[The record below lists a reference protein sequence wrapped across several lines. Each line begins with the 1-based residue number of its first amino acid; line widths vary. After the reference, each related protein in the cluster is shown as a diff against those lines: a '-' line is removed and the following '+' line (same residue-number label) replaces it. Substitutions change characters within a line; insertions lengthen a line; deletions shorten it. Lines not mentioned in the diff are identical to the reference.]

1 MREGEGGW
9 REGKMADGT
18 GAYSAEEAG
27 NPGASSAAD
36 GNTDVS
42 SAGTPKPARYLSLP
56 FSMIPSLAADYVLT
70 AHKSRGS
77 EFVHTAIV
85 IPE

>member
-1 MREGEGGW
+1 MM
-9 REGKMADGT
+9 REGKMAGGT
-18 GAYSAEEAG
+18 GAYSAEEAE
-27 NPGASSAAD
+27 NPGTGSAAD

-42 SAGTPKPARYLSLP
+42 SAGTPKPARYLTLP
-56 FSMIPSLAADYVLT
+56 FSMIPSLATAYALT
-70 AHKSRGS
+70 AHMSRGS